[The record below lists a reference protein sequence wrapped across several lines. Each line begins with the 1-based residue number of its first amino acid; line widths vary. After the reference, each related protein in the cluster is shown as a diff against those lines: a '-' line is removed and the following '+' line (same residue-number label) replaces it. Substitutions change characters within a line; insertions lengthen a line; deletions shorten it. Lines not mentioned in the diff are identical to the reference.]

1 MKFFKKLY
9 YTKLR
14 KVSLIS
20 VIPAISLTFVSIFGF
35 SAPVRAVSNC
45 DTAYSASN
53 FTLGGIA
60 SDSSG
65 TVTLTPNAGSQF
77 GAIWNKSRVDLSSD
91 FCVIADVYLGD
102 NNGGADGLAFVM
114 QPNSVAAGGTGGG
127 LGYAGI
133 TPSFAVEYDTWQNSG
148 DLFNDHVG
156 LMKNGNVVS
165 HNSWG
170 VNAVDVGNI
179 EDNQWHKTKIY
190 WDSVDNKV
198 SVWLDKNADGDTD
211 DPGETL
217 FNAVSANLEANF
229 SGEVYWG
236 FTAAT
241 GGAANLQQVR
251 NITYT
256 GVARTNTPPTAS
268 TEPVLNDPTV
278 VGQATVIPFVVAD
291 DETTQA
297 QWSFTKTS
305 SNTTVVPLNA
315 ISISMSSATNG
326 TISITPATAGS
337 STVVI
342 GIQDA
347 DGSALSYTLS
357 VTATPPSLQV
367 TSLLDDGSSGTLR
380 WAITQANATSG
391 GIYDAISFDADGVI
405 TLTSALPQ
413 ITQSLTVT
421 GNGRTQTVIDGNN
434 LYRPFN
440 VASGRTLTI
449 SNMTLKQGQATNG
462 GLIFNGQGTVSA
474 TNIRFTGMNGGSA
487 VFNNN
492 NGSTATY
499 TNCTFDYLNIGIAGD
514 YGSTPQ
520 LAAGITT
527 WANEAD
533 SVFTNKTYVINS
545 VFTNNTYGINN
556 YRFTKIQN
564 SQFTSNSYGA
574 NVTGL
579 NRTQILDSTFTSN
592 GIGIYHNSWIPTTF
606 NMGTDNRLIT
616 GNTFTSNSI
625 SMYLDDGYN
634 NGQKNQSWVTI
645 TSNSWDAV
653 GVWVRYYQWNGTS
666 NAQGTARPYTT
677 GTVFAQ
683 SSNTFPDSAGDPTNL
698 TVTQSGSN
706 IVLDWDPPVVSGY
719 PVERYAIFFTTGNL
733 GGWGV
738 ATGNVGDANALNTE
752 YTFSESFF
760 DGFGVESGSTW
771 RFKIRSDNDT
781 YGKYSQFT
789 SEASIAI
796 GTPPTT
802 TTSSTTTT
810 TTTTTVPYQPVPDS
824 NDSGQSDNGGGGD
837 SSPTGTTEP
846 PYITPEPETE
856 STTATLPEETL
867 PETEETSTTIPEG
880 SESTETT
887 LPLIEVDTTE
897 PEVVETEPETVEVD
911 NPSDNSTDLPEE
923 FNDLTDD
930 TSVEEIVEI
939 ITDVDFTE
947 ISDEQFEAVI
957 DKVFEDIS
965 DTEKVTE
972 VLTSLLSQ
980 ELDKEQ
986 LASVMEAVFS
996 EDASVE
1002 QMGAVVD
1009 DLLEADLSGE
1019 ELAAVF
1025 DAVFDEDLSDEETIE
1040 LVQEV
1045 LKGELDAE
1053 EFATVINAIFDE
1065 VVTDEVLI
1073 ETFTAVLETKLD
1085 AEKFEAIVNVLESEV
1100 ISKKQVAE
1108 VVTLI
1113 IEQEGGVNAEQATE
1127 LATSEK
1133 VLESIDGEQA
1143 TELFDAVVASEVSPE
1158 DGAEIVE
1165 AVQEAPVEVKEAF
1178 EEEINVFAGVFDA
1191 YVALGS
1197 EIDTGSRRTLIAA
1210 TTAVA
1215 TVTAAAVTSGGSG
1228 GGSGGS
1234 GGSGGGSG
1242 GDSSGSQGRSRREE
1256 EGEEPAGEISGPEED
1271 DSIFTKNSIY
1281 KYYMEGGLEMKKFDS
1296 LGFVKKLWDIT
1307 AGIVFTIA
1315 GSVVV
1320 YYTLSGT
1327 TQTIALASTLT
1338 ACVVHYVHQIF
1349 KNDEE

>member
-1 MKFFKKLY
+1 M
-9 YTKLR
+9 
-14 KVSLIS
+14 
-20 VIPAISLTFVSIFGF
+20 
-35 SAPVRAVSNC
+35 
-45 DTAYSASN
+45 
-53 FTLGGIA
+53 
-60 SDSSG
+60 
-65 TVTLTPNAGSQF
+65 TLTPNAGSRF

-91 FCVIADVYLGD
+91 FCVIADVYLG
-102 NNGGADGLAFVM
+102 NNDGGADGLAFVM

-133 TPSFAVEYDTWQNSG
+133 TPSFAVEYDTWPNSG
-148 DLFNDHVG
+148 DLFNDHVA

-165 HNSWG
+165 HNLWG

-179 EDNQWHKTKIY
+179 EDNQWRKTKIY

-211 DPGETL
+211 DSGENL
-217 FNAVSANLEANF
+217 FNAVSADLEANF

-326 TISITPATAGS
+326 TISITPASAGS

-347 DGSALSYTLS
+347 DGSTLSYTLS

-367 TSLLDDGSSGTLR
+367 TSLLDDGSNGTLR

-421 GNGRTQTVIDGNN
+421 GNSRTQTVIDGNN

-462 GLIFNGQGTVSA
+462 GLIFNGSGTVVA
-474 TNIRFTGMNGGSA
+474 TNIRFTGMTGGSA

-520 LAAGITT
+520 LAAGVTT

-533 SVFTNKTYVINS
+533 SVFTNKTYVVDS
-545 VFTNNTYGINN
+545 VFSNNTHGINN
-556 YRFTKIQN
+556 YRFTKVQN
-564 SQFTSNSYGA
+564 SQFTNNSYGA

-579 NRTQILDSTFTSN
+579 NRTQILNSTFTSN
-592 GIGIYHNSWIPTTF
+592 GIGVYHNSWIPTGF

-616 GNTFTSNSI
+616 GNTFTNNSI
-625 SMYLDDGYN
+625 SIYLDDGYN

-645 TSNSWDAV
+645 TGNSWDAN

-677 GTVFAQ
+677 GTVFTQ
-683 SSNTFPDSAGDPTNL
+683 SSNTFPDSAGNPTNL
-698 TVTQSGSN
+698 TVTKSGSN
-706 IVLDWDPPVVSGY
+706 IVLDWDAPVVSGY
-719 PVERYAIFFTTGNL
+719 PVERYAIFFTTGDL
-733 GGWGV
+733 AGWGV

-752 YTFSESFF
+752 YTFAESYF
-760 DGFGVESGSTW
+760 DGFGVASGSTW

-781 YGKYSQFT
+781 YGKYSAFT

-796 GTPPTT
+796 GTPPSTT
-802 TTSSTTTT
+802 TTSTTTT
-810 TTTTTVPYQPVPDS
+810 STTTTTVPVGDTGS
-824 NDSGQSDNGGGGD
+824 GGD
-837 SSPTGTTEP
+837 GGDTADTTTLPTTPTIIVEPTTP
-846 PYITPEPETE
+846 VTP
-856 STTATLPEETL
+856 PEETL
-867 PETEETSTTIPEG
+867 PETEETATTIPEEWG
-880 SESTETT
+880 STETT
-887 LPLIEVDTTE
+887 LPPIEVE
-897 PEVVETEPETVEVD
+897 PTEPETGTVD
-911 NPSDNSTDLPEE
+911 NPSDNSIGLPDE
-923 FNDLTDD
+923 LTELPDSASAKD
-930 TSVEEIVEI
+930 IAEVIA
-939 ITDVDFTE
+939 DVDFTDISDKDFAKTVDVIFDDLTDAE
-947 ISDEQFEAVI
+947 DVAEVLGSFLDADLSDEQFEAVI
-957 DKVFEDIS
+957 DKVFGDIS
-965 DTEKVTE
+965 DTETVTE
-972 VLTSLLSQ
+972 VLTSLLS
-980 ELDKEQ
+980 ETLEPEQ
-986 LASVMEAVFS
+986 LVSVMEAVFS
-996 EDASVE
+996 EEASVD

-1019 ELAAVF
+1019 ELTAVF
-1025 DAVFDEDLSDEETIE
+1025 DAVFDDDLSDKETIE
-1040 LVQEV
+1040 LAQDI

-1053 EFATVINAIFDE
+1053 EFGAVIDAIFDE

-1073 ETFTAVLETKLD
+1073 ETFTAVLETELD
-1085 AEKFEAIVNVLESEV
+1085 AEKFSAVVDVLESDV
-1100 ISKKQVAE
+1100 ISKEQVSE

-1113 IEQEGGVNAEQATE
+1113 IEQEGGVDAEQATE
-1127 LATSEK
+1127 LATSPK
-1133 VLESIDGEQA
+1133 VLESIDGSQA
-1143 TELFDAVVASEVSPE
+1143 TEVFDAIVVAEVSQE
-1158 DGAEIVE
+1158 EGSAIAEALAGA
-1165 AVQEAPVEVKEAF
+1165 PTDVKEAF
-1178 EEEINVFAGVFDA
+1178 EEEINVFAGVFDT

-1197 EIDTGSRRTLIAA
+1197 QINVGDRRTVIAVGA
-1210 TTAVA
+1210 AVA
-1215 TVTAAAVTSGGSG
+1215 VAGAITAAGGMSPSSGGGAPSGGSG
-1228 GGSGGS
+1228 SPS
-1234 GGSGGGSG
+1234 
-1242 GDSSGSQGRSRREE
+1242 DQNVAARKEE
-1256 EGEEPAGEISGPEED
+1256 EEEPNGELAWDGVEWIKQL
-1271 DSIFTKNSIY
+1271 SIFRYNNGVKILDW
-1281 KYYMEGGLEMKKFDS
+1281 GLFMKKFVYGLFN
-1296 LGFVKKLWDIT
+1296 LGFTISGSLVVYLTLSGDIQ
-1307 AGIVFTIA
+1307 TIA
-1315 GSVVV
+1315 GISSV
-1320 YYTLSGT
+1320 L
-1327 TQTIALASTLT
+1327 ALVAAMYL
-1338 ACVVHYVHQIF
+1338 HMREPD
-1349 KNDEE
+1349 NN

>member
-1 MKFFKKLY
+1 MFRTKPFTALIWLTCFFCVL
-9 YTKLR
+9 
-14 KVSLIS
+14 VGSS
-20 VIPAISLTFVSIFGF
+20 F

-53 FTLGGIA
+53 FTLGGVA

-65 TVTLTPNAGSQF
+65 TVTLTPNAGGQF

-133 TPSFAVEYDTWQNSG
+133 TPSFAVEYDTWPNSG
-148 DLFNDHVG
+148 DLFNDHVA
-156 LMKNGNVVS
+156 LMKNGNTVS
-165 HNSWG
+165 HNLWG

-211 DPGETL
+211 DSGETL
-217 FNAVSANLEANF
+217 FNAVSANLEVNF

-241 GGAANLQQVR
+241 GGASNLQQVR

-268 TEPVLNDPTV
+268 TKPVLNDPTV

-315 ISISMSSATNG
+315 ISITMSSATNG

-347 DGSALSYTLS
+347 DGSTLSYTLS

-487 VFNNN
+487 VFNNS
-492 NGSTATY
+492 GVSTATY
-499 TNCTFDYLNIGIAGD
+499 TNCTFDYLNVGIAGD

-520 LAAGITT
+520 LAAGVTT
-527 WANEAD
+527 WANEPD
-533 SVFTNKTYVINS
+533 SVFQNKTYVINS

-564 SQFTSNSYGA
+564 SQFTNNSYGA

-616 GNTFTSNSI
+616 GNTFTNNSI

-645 TSNSWDAV
+645 TGNSWDAV

-666 NAQGTARPYTT
+666 NAQGTARPYTA

-683 SSNTFPDSAGDPTNL
+683 SSNTFPDSAGNPTNL

-706 IVLDWDPPVVSGY
+706 IVLDWDAPVVSGY

-752 YTFSESFF
+752 YTFTESYFN
-760 DGFGVESGSTW
+760 GFGVESGSTW

-781 YGKYSQFT
+781 YGKYSQYT
-789 SEASIAI
+789 SETSIVI

-837 SSPTGTTEP
+837 SSPTGTTTP
-846 PYITPEPETE
+846 PEPDTEPEQE
-856 STTATLPEETL
+856 STVTTLPEETL
-867 PETEETSTTIPEG
+867 PETEQPVTTIPEK
-880 SESTETT
+880 SEPIETT
-887 LPLIEVDTTE
+887 LPPVEVE
-897 PEVVETEPETVEVD
+897 PTEPETVEVD
-911 NPSDNSTDLPEE
+911 NPSNNSTDLPEE
-923 FNDLTDD
+923 FNKLPDNA
-930 TSVEEIVEI
+930 SAEEIIEI

-947 ISDEQFEAVI
+947 ISDEQFEAVL

-972 VLTSLLSQ
+972 VLTSLLSP

-986 LASVMEAVFS
+986 LVSVMEAVFS

-1025 DAVFDEDLSDEETIE
+1025 DAVFDEDLSDKETIE
-1040 LVQEV
+1040 LAQEI

-1053 EFATVINAIFDE
+1053 EFSTVIDAIFDE

-1085 AEKFEAIVNVLESEV
+1085 AEKFEAIVNVLESDV
-1100 ISKKQVAE
+1100 ISKEQVAE

-1113 IEQEGGVNAEQATE
+1113 IQQEGGVDAEQATE
-1127 LATSEK
+1127 LATSPK
-1133 VLESIDGEQA
+1133 VLESIDGSQA
-1143 TELFDAVVASEVSPE
+1143 TEVFAAIDVSAVSQET
-1158 DGAEIVE
+1158 GTEIVK
-1165 AVQEAPVEVKEAF
+1165 ALAEAPKEVKEAF
-1178 EEEINVFAGVFDA
+1178 EEEINVFAGVFDE
-1191 YVALGS
+1191 YVA
-1197 EIDTGSRRTLIAA
+1197 IDSVINVGDRRTVIAVGA
-1210 TTAVA
+1210 AVA
-1215 TVTAAAVTSGGSG
+1215 VVGAAGVVGGTTSPGGNSPSNG
-1228 GGSGGS
+1228 PNNP
-1234 GGSGGGSG
+1234 
-1242 GDSSGSQGRSRREE
+1242 SSQNDAARKEDE
-1256 EGEEPAGEISGPEED
+1256 EEPAGEIAGDGVEWIKKI
-1271 DSIFTKNSIY
+1271 SIF
-1281 KYYMEGGLEMKKFDS
+1281 KYNNGVRVLDWSQFMKKFS
-1296 LGFVKKLWDIT
+1296 YGILNLGF
-1307 AGIVFTIA
+1307 TIS
-1315 GSVVV
+1315 GSLVV
-1320 YYTLSGT
+1320 YLTLSGDI
-1327 TQTIALASTLT
+1327 QRIAGISSIIALMGALYLHMKEPDS
-1338 ACVVHYVHQIF
+1338 
-1349 KNDEE
+1349 E